1 MSRAKS
7 SPTENEVPP
16 FDAVR
21 RVETPEG
28 VTLTLRVAGPLPRLY
43 AALVDVAIRGFVYTA
58 AAVGLAFLGDL
69 GLGPF
74 LVLLFLGEWG
84 YPVIFEVFRKGVTP
98 GKSAL
103 HLKVVNGD
111 GTPVNLT
118 ASALRNLLRVADFMP
133 AAYAA
138 GVLSILLTKDFQRL
152 GDLVAGTVV
161 VHTGSP
167 RTRNHLGLRV
177 PDVLPVPPPVP
188 LRAHEQ
194 RVIVGFAERLGSWP
208 PERARELAGMARGL
222 TGAGGQ
228 EGVNRLLGLASW
240 LVGRRRKPSEGG
252 R

>member
-1 MSRAKS
+1 MSRAKD
-7 SPTENEVPP
+7 SPTENEVLP

-43 AALVDVAIRGFVYTA
+43 AALVDGAIRGFAYSLA
-58 AAVGLAFLGDL
+58 AIALSLLGDL
-69 GLGPF
+69 GEGPF
-74 LVLLFLGEWG
+74 LVVLFLGEWG

-98 GKSAL
+98 GKGAL

-133 AAYAA
+133 VGYAA

-167 RTRNHLGLRV
+167 RTRDQLGRRV
-177 PDVLPVPPPVP
+177 PDVLPIPPSVP

-194 RVIVGFAERLGSWP
+194 RVIVGFAERVETWP

-240 LVGRRRKPSEGG
+240 LVGRRRRAPEET